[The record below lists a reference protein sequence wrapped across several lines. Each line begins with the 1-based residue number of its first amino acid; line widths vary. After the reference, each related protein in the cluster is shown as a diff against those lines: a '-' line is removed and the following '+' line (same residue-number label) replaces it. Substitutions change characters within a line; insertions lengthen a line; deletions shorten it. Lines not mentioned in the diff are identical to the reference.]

1 MKRVVAAIAACA
13 IFVSSAGSAF
23 ANDLTPVPDMYYT
36 SPASS
41 YTQEEYIEAAP
52 DGLAR
57 KLLELED
64 DIYAF
69 MENSLDEML
78 EQIEDAPLVEVYYTS
93 MFETILDN
101 TETVYAHMKSDI
113 SWDIEG
119 QYEEGF

>member
-1 MKRVVAAIAACA
+1 
-13 IFVSSAGSAF
+13 
-23 ANDLTPVPDMYYT
+23 MYYT